1 MTQTTPTVIGRY
13 QILKSIGGGGMGSL
27 FLARDPKIGNRHV
40 AIKLL
45 REGFD
50 SPELRERFTRE
61 ADAAGGLHHVNIV
74 TIFDV
79 GEFDGQPFIAM
90 EYIEGETLTDV
101 INRRAALPLGRK
113 LQLMEE
119 LCAGLRYAHRAGI
132 VHRDSKPANIM
143 IDQEGVLKILDF
155 GIARLGSSS
164 MTKTGMVIGTLNY
177 MAPEQMAGQ
186 PVDARADIFSAGA
199 LFYELLS
206 YRRAF
211 PGELPGIVHKIMTA
225 TRDPL
230 ATLVPEL
237 DANLVAVVDRC
248 MAREPEDRYADMA
261 TVRRDISALRQR
273 IVLDDM
279 KNIGARIDEARR
291 AMEQREFQAAFDAC
305 GEALHLDSENTGALE
320 LQQQARIALNEQ
332 QAVDWLT
339 QARDELQRGELTAA
353 SVLVD
358 RAVSLT
364 GSFPEARAVRQ
375 AVDEARLQIAQAQA
389 RAQAVE
395 AALTRAQRALDASA
409 LDEARDAVD
418 EALGLDPAH
427 RDAAALKEHVVAAL
441 QARHQADEDFRA
453 QGAVE
458 AARAQCQT
466 GNYTGALA
474 ILNAFQP
481 AHPVVA
487 AALEDIRGQAQEAE
501 RSREEERRRQDE
513 AAQQRAAAT
522 IQIDP
527 PKAKE
532 PPSGAGIVERTVVA
546 TRVAPVPP
554 APPAQTLRLEQEP
567 VATPPLAASRSKMFR
582 PWQLGA
588 AAIAALVIVGAIVLS
603 TGRTPAPPEP
613 PAAAAVVS
621 PTAVMFQVSPWAT
634 VDSIIRKADGQ
645 SVGGAGLVT
654 PCVVA
659 LPPGEYHVK
668 ASNPNFPP
676 LEFDL
681 TVKSAESQSVRYQ
694 MPGFDPQKEI
704 NAIVGQ

>member
-132 VHRDSKPANIM
+132 VHRDIKPANIM

-225 TRDPL
+225 TREPL

-237 DANLVAVVDRC
+237 DASLVAVVDRC

-279 KNIGARIDEARR
+279 KNIGARMDEARR

-305 GEALHLDSENTGALE
+305 GEALQLDSENTGALE

-409 LDEARDAVD
+409 LDAARDAVD

-427 RDAAALKEHVVAAL
+427 RDAAALKERVVAAL

-487 AALEDIRGQAQEAE
+487 AALEDIRGQSAGGRSGAVKQSGARQE
-501 RSREEERRRQDE
+501 RERRSNAPR
-513 AAQQRAAAT
+513 RP
-522 IQIDP
+522 IQSIRRRRKSRP
-527 PKAKE
+527 PMPGPSNVRSW
-532 PPSGAGIVERTVVA
+532 PPVLQPE
-546 TRVAPVPP
+546 PP
-554 APPAQTLRLEQEP
+554 APPAADLAIGAGARGHAADRGFALEGVQA
-567 VATPPLAASRSKMFR
+567 VA
-582 PWQLGA
+582 
-588 AAIAALVIVGAIVLS
+588 
-603 TGRTPAPPEP
+603 
-613 PAAAAVVS
+613 
-621 PTAVMFQVSPWAT
+621 
-634 VDSIIRKADGQ
+634 
-645 SVGGAGLVT
+645 VGGRGNCGAGHRRRHRPVERPSARPT
-654 PCVVA
+654 
-659 LPPGEYHVK
+659 GG
-668 ASNPNFPP
+668 ASGGGG
-676 LEFDL
+676 
-681 TVKSAESQSVRYQ
+681 
-694 MPGFDPQKEI
+694 GFTDGCDVSGGSLGDGRFHHP
-704 NAIVGQ
+704 